1 MGDHDERIGVVVRIV
16 IAEEEGVVDIVDE
29 MGFGVR
35 HYYKVS
41 LMGHLALF
49 RSIRQLQSRS
59 KDRQLKGI
67 DRSEGRQ
74 RSCPHGFCALGQ

>member
-1 MGDHDERIGVVVRIV
+1 V
-16 IAEEEGVVDIVDE
+16 IAEEEGVVGIADE
-29 MGFGVR
+29 MGAGVR

-41 LMGHLALF
+41 LMGHLAWF
-49 RSIRQLQSRS
+49 RSIRQLQSRANG
-59 KDRQLKGI
+59 RQLKGI